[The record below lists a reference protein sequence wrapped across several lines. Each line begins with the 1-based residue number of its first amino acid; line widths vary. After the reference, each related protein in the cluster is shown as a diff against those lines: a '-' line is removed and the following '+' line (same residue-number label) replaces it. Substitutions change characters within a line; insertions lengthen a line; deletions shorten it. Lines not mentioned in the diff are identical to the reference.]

1 VSEDQKNPAGDHI
14 GAPEAKTSGNA
25 VSRSSG
31 NAVSRSTGSRGSRVS
46 GSSVSGSKGS
56 NSSGSGSSPRSSKG
70 RSSKKGV
77 ITGVLS
83 AVVIL
88 AAGGGAVAA
97 TSMVPE
103 PSGGTTMDVRQAD
116 VPAGRALGV
125 CPEPARLVNGT
136 VVGTDADF
144 SPVST
149 TANSALNAVVL
160 SNPAGTVP
168 GSSVESLGGDLVA
181 RIAET
186 PTSTPTPTVG
196 PPVLAAG
203 VASVSPATSP
213 AVVGADALGNEQAS
227 LAANLSYSA
236 TDGDL
241 RGLASTQC
249 QAPGND
255 AWLLGA
261 NTAVGRTAVL
271 NLSNASE
278 TPATVNLE
286 LFGYSGQIQAPGARG
301 LLVAPGTTRSVN
313 LAGLAPGESQL
324 AVHVRSTGGPVA
336 PTIQQS
342 VLRGIAPGGV
352 EYLSPGAGPSNL
364 QVMSGVDIQDP
375 AGVKALSAKSGFADA
390 VPALQIAVPG
400 STDAVVQISLYGAN
414 GERKLPNGGVLTV
427 KGGTVATLNLDGV
440 PAGTYTVKATSDVS
454 FLASARV
461 TRGSKAEAATDFAWS
476 PSSARLGSQHLV
488 ALPRDGQRFLSLG
501 VPEGRGTVTY
511 APVTADGKVGKAVDV
526 DMSGGTTSLI
536 ELPEKSGGS
545 VVAGYVV
552 SASGDPM
559 YGAVVLG
566 KQDRPDVSVVAIQ
579 DAAAGLQK
587 VPVSVGY

>member
-1 VSEDQKNPAGDHI
+1 VSDDRKKVPDEATEVPVPRKSRATKGGDAGSSRGEKGGDA
-14 GAPEAKTSGNA
+14 GSSRSAGKG
-25 VSRSSG
+25 SRSS
-31 NAVSRSTGSRGSRVS
+31 R
-46 GSSVSGSKGS
+46 
-56 NSSGSGSSPRSSKG
+56 
-70 RSSKKGV
+70 KGV
-77 ITGVLS
+77 VTGALS

-97 TSMVPE
+97 ASMVPE
-103 PSGGTTMDVRQAD
+103 PSGGTTMGIRQAD

-149 TANSALNAVVL
+149 TATSALNAVVL

-168 GSSVESLGGDLVA
+168 GSTVTSLGGGTVA
-181 RIAET
+181 EIAKA
-186 PTSTPTPTVG
+186 PTSTPTPTSG
-196 PPVLAAG
+196 PPVLSAG
-203 VASVSPATSP
+203 VASISPVTGPS
-213 AVVGADALGNEQAS
+213 VVAADALGNEQAS

-241 RGLASTQC
+241 RGLASAQC
-249 QAPGND
+249 QPPGND

-286 LFGYSGQIQAPGARG
+286 LFGYKGQIQAPGARG

-336 PTIQQS
+336 GTIQQS
-342 VLRGIAPGGV
+342 VLRGLAPGGV
-352 EYLSPGAGPSNL
+352 EYLSPGTGPSNL

-375 AGVKALSAKSGFADA
+375 AATKALAGKSGFADA

-400 STDAVVQISLYGAN
+400 STDAVVQVSLYGAN
-414 GERKLPNGGVLTV
+414 GERKVPNGGVVTV
-427 KGGTVATLNLDGV
+427 KGGSVATLNLDGV
-440 PAGTYTVKATSDVS
+440 PAGSYTVKASSDVS
-454 FLASARV
+454 FVASTRI
-461 TRGSKAEAATDFAWS
+461 TRGAKPEDATDFAWS
-476 PSSARLGSQHLV
+476 PASARLGSQHLV
-488 ALPRDGQRFLSLG
+488 AIPRDGQRLLSFG
-501 VPEGRGTVTY
+501 VPVGRATVSY
-511 APVTADGKVGKAVDV
+511 APVTADGKIGKAVDV
-526 DMSGGTTSLI
+526 DMSGGTTSVI
-536 ELPEKSGGS
+536 ELPAKSGDA

-552 SASGDPM
+552 SASGDPV
-559 YGAVVLG
+559 YGALVLG
-566 KQDRPDVSVVAIQ
+566 KQGRPDVSVVAIQ
-579 DAAAGLQK
+579 DAAAGLEK

>member
-1 VSEDQKNPAGDHI
+1 MSEDKKEPVEQ
-14 GAPEAKTSGNA
+14 KTSRSAGKG
-25 VSRSSG
+25 SRSSNRG
-31 NAVSRSTGSRGSRVS
+31 VVTGA
-46 GSSVSGSKGS
+46 
-56 NSSGSGSSPRSSKG
+56 
-70 RSSKKGV
+70 
-77 ITGVLS
+77 LS

-97 TSMVPE
+97 AAMLPQ
-103 PSGGTTMDVRQAD
+103 PSGGTTMDIRQAD

-149 TANSALNAVVL
+149 TAVSALNAVVL

-168 GSSVESLGGDLVA
+168 GSKVTTLEGEAVA
-181 RIAET
+181 EIAKA
-186 PTSTPTPTVG
+186 PASTPSPTAG
-196 PPVLAAG
+196 PPVLSAG
-203 VASVSPATSP
+203 IASISPVTAP
-213 AVVGADALGNEQAS
+213 AVVGADPLGNEQAS
-227 LAANLSYSA
+227 LTANLSYAA

-241 RGLASTQC
+241 RGLASAQC

-278 TPATVNLE
+278 TPATVNLD
-286 LFGYSGQIQAPGARG
+286 LFGEQGQIQAPGARG

-313 LAGLAPGESQL
+313 LAGLAPSESQL

-336 PTIQQS
+336 ATIQQS
-342 VLRGIAPGGV
+342 VLRGLAPGGV
-352 EYLSPGAGPSNL
+352 EYLSPGSGASSL

-375 AGVKALSAKSGFADA
+375 AATKALAAKSGFADA
-390 VPALQIAVPG
+390 APALQIAVPG
-400 STDAVVQISLYGAN
+400 STDAVVQVSLYGAN
-414 GERKLPNGGVLTV
+414 GERKIPSGGVVTV
-427 KGGTVATLNLDGV
+427 KGGSVATVNLEGI
-440 PAGTYTVKATSDVS
+440 PAGTYTVRASSDVA
-454 FLASARV
+454 FVASARV
-461 TRGSKAEAATDFAWS
+461 TRGAKAEEATDFAWS

-488 ALPRDGQRFLSLG
+488 AVPRSGQRYLSFG
-501 VPEGRGTVTY
+501 VPEGRGTVSY
-511 APVTADGKVGKAVDV
+511 ASVTADGAVGKSVDV

-536 ELPEKSGGS
+536 ELPAKSGDS

-552 SASGDPM
+552 SASGDPI
-559 YGAVVLG
+559 YGALVLG
-566 KQDRPDVSVVAIQ
+566 TQGRPDISVVAIQ
-579 DAAAGLQK
+579 DAAAGLEK

>member
-1 VSEDQKNPAGDHI
+1 MSEDQKIESGEST
-14 GAPEAKTSGNA
+14 GAPEPKKPRSSG
-25 VSRSSG
+25 SRSSG
-31 NAVSRSTGSRGSRVS
+31 SRS
-46 GSSVSGSKGS
+46 SSS
-56 NSSGSGSSPRSSKG
+56 RSSN
-70 RSSKKGV
+70 KGV

-103 PSGGTTMDVRQAD
+103 PSGGTTMDIRQAD

-149 TANSALNAVVL
+149 TASSALNAVVL

-168 GSSVESLGGDLVA
+168 GSNVASLGGNTVA
-181 RIAET
+181 RIADS

-203 VASVSPATSP
+203 VASISPVTSP
-213 AVVGADALGNEQAS
+213 TVVGAEAVGNEQAS
-227 LAANLSYSA
+227 LAGNLSYSA

-249 QAPGND
+249 QPPGND

-271 NLSNASE
+271 NVSNASE

-286 LFGYSGQIQAPGARG
+286 LYGYAGQIQAPGARG

-336 PTIQQS
+336 ATIQQS

-375 AGVKALSAKSGFADA
+375 AGVKALAAKSGFADA

-400 STDAVVQISLYGAN
+400 STDAVVQVSLYGAN
-414 GERKLPNGGVLTV
+414 GERKIPNGGVLTV

-440 PAGTYTVKATSDVS
+440 PAGSYTVRASSDVS
-454 FLASARV
+454 FLASSRV
-461 TRGSKAEAATDFAWS
+461 TRGAKAEDATDFAWS

-488 ALPRDGQRFLSLG
+488 AIPREGQRSLSFG
-501 VPEGRGTVTY
+501 VPEGRGTVSY

-526 DMSGGTTSLI
+526 DLSGGTTSMI

-552 SASGDPM
+552 SASGDPV
-559 YGAVVLG
+559 YGALVLG
-566 KQDRPDVSVVAIQ
+566 KQGRTDVSVVAIQ

>member
-1 VSEDQKNPAGDHI
+1 MSEDQKSVSGESTGGLEKPKSRAGNTG
-14 GAPEAKTSGNA
+14 GASGSGKRSGSSKVRTSDSGSSSSRSTK
-25 VSRSSG
+25 SRSS
-31 NAVSRSTGSRGSRVS
+31 N
-46 GSSVSGSKGS
+46 KGM
-56 NSSGSGSSPRSSKG
+56 
-70 RSSKKGV
+70 

-83 AVVIL
+83 AVAIL

-103 PSGGTTMDVRQAD
+103 PSGGTTMDIRQAD
-116 VPAGRALGV
+116 VPAGRSMGV
-125 CPEPARLVNGT
+125 CPEPARLVSGT

-149 TANSALNAVVL
+149 TATSALNAVVL

-168 GSSVESLGGDLVA
+168 ESNVTSLGGETVDE
-181 RIAET
+181 IAKA

-203 VASVSPATSP
+203 VANISPVASP
-213 AVVGADALGNEQAS
+213 SVVGAEALGNEQAS

-249 QAPGND
+249 QPPGND

-261 NTAVGRTAVL
+261 NTSVGRTAVL
-271 NLSNASE
+271 NVSNASE
-278 TPATVNLE
+278 TPATVNLD
-286 LFGYSGQIQAPGARG
+286 LFGSEGQIQAPGARG

-336 PTIQQS
+336 STIQQS

-352 EYLSPGAGPSNL
+352 EYLSPGSAPSNL

-375 AGVKALSAKSGFADA
+375 AAVKALAGKSGFADA

-400 STDAVVQISLYGAN
+400 STDAVVQVSLYGAN
-414 GERKLPNGGVLTV
+414 GERKIPNGGVFTV
-427 KGGTVATLNLDGV
+427 KGGTVSTLNLDGV
-440 PAGTYTVKATSDVS
+440 PAGSYTVRASSDVS

-461 TRGSKAEAATDFAWS
+461 TRGSKAEEPTDFAWS

-488 ALPRDGQRFLSLG
+488 AVPREGQRSLSFG
-501 VPEGRGTVTY
+501 VPEGRGTVSY
-511 APVTADGKVGKAVDV
+511 APVTADGKVGKTVDV

-536 ELPEKSGGS
+536 GLPDKSGGS
-545 VVAGYVV
+545 AVVGYVV
-552 SASGDPM
+552 SASGDPV
-559 YGAVVLG
+559 YGALVLG
-566 KQDRPDVSVVAIQ
+566 KQGRADVSVVAIQ
-579 DAAAGLQK
+579 DAAAGLEK

>member
-1 VSEDQKNPAGDHI
+1 MSDDRKKVPDEATEVPVPRKSRATKGGD
-14 GAPEAKTSGNA
+14 SGRPRA
-25 VSRSSG
+25 TKGGDASSSRSAG
-31 NAVSRSTGSRGSRVS
+31 
-46 GSSVSGSKGS
+46 KGT
-56 NSSGSGSSPRSSKG
+56 RSS
-70 RSSKKGV
+70 RKGV
-77 ITGVLS
+77 VTGALS

-97 TSMVPE
+97 ASMVPE
-103 PSGGTTMDVRQAD
+103 PSGGTTMGIRQAD

-149 TANSALNAVVL
+149 TATSALNAVVL

-168 GSSVESLGGDLVA
+168 GSTVTSLGGGTVA
-181 RIAET
+181 EIAKA
-186 PTSTPTPTVG
+186 PTSTPTPTSG
-196 PPVLAAG
+196 PPVLSAG
-203 VASVSPATSP
+203 VASISPVTGPS
-213 AVVGADALGNEQAS
+213 VVAADALGNEQAS

-241 RGLASTQC
+241 RGLASAQC
-249 QAPGND
+249 QPPGND

-286 LFGYSGQIQAPGARG
+286 LFGYKGQIQAPGARG

-336 PTIQQS
+336 GTIQQS
-342 VLRGIAPGGV
+342 VLRGLAPGGV
-352 EYLSPGAGPSNL
+352 EYLSPGTGPSNL

-375 AGVKALSAKSGFADA
+375 AATKALAGKSGFADA

-400 STDAVVQISLYGAN
+400 STDAVVQVSLYGAN
-414 GERKLPNGGVLTV
+414 GERKVPNGGVVTV
-427 KGGTVATLNLDGV
+427 KGGSVATLNLDGV
-440 PAGTYTVKATSDVS
+440 PAGSYTVKASSDVS
-454 FLASARV
+454 FVASTRI
-461 TRGSKAEAATDFAWS
+461 TRGAKPEDATDFAWS
-476 PSSARLGSQHLV
+476 PASARLGSQHLV
-488 ALPRDGQRFLSLG
+488 AIPRDGQRLLSFG
-501 VPEGRGTVTY
+501 VPVGRATVSY
-511 APVTADGKVGKAVDV
+511 APVTADGKIGKAVDV
-526 DMSGGTTSLI
+526 DMSGGTTSVI
-536 ELPEKSGGS
+536 ELPAKSGDAI
-545 VVAGYVV
+545 VAGYVV
-552 SASGDPM
+552 SASGDPV
-559 YGAVVLG
+559 YGALVLG
-566 KQDRPDVSVVAIQ
+566 KQGRPDVSVVAIQ
-579 DAAAGLQK
+579 DAAAGLEK

>member
-1 VSEDQKNPAGDHI
+1 MSEDQKQ
-14 GAPEAKTSGNA
+14 A
-25 VSRSSG
+25 VDGKPSRSSG
-31 NAVSRSTGSRGSRVS
+31 KGSSGKGSRSSNRGV
-46 GSSVSGSKGS
+46 V
-56 NSSGSGSSPRSSKG
+56 
-70 RSSKKGV
+70 
-77 ITGVLS
+77 TGVLS

-97 TSMVPE
+97 TSMMPE
-103 PSGGTTMDVRQAD
+103 PSGGTTMDIQQAD

-136 VVGTDADF
+136 VVGTDAGF

-149 TANSALNAVVL
+149 TAVSALNAVVL

-168 GSSVESLGGDLVA
+168 GSKVTSLEGDAVA
-181 RIAET
+181 EIAKT
-186 PTSTPTPTVG
+186 PSSTPTPTAG
-196 PPVLAAG
+196 PPVLSAG
-203 VASVSPATSP
+203 VASISPVTAP
-213 AVVGADALGNEQAS
+213 AVVGAEPLGNEQAS
-227 LAANLSYSA
+227 LAANLSYAA

-241 RGLASTQC
+241 RGLASAQC
-249 QAPGND
+249 QSPGND

-278 TPATVNLE
+278 TPATVNLD
-286 LFGYSGQIQAPGARG
+286 LFGEKGQIQAPGARG

-313 LAGLAPGESQL
+313 LAGLAPSESEL

-336 PTIQQS
+336 ATIQQS
-342 VLRGIAPGGV
+342 VLRGLAPGGV
-352 EYLSPGAGPSNL
+352 EYLSPGSGASNL

-375 AGVKALSAKSGFADA
+375 AATKALATKSGFADA
-390 VPALQIAVPG
+390 APALQIAVPG
-400 STDAVVQISLYGAN
+400 STDAVVQVSLYGAN
-414 GERKLPNGGVLTV
+414 GERKIPSGGVVTV
-427 KGGTVATLNLDGV
+427 KGGSVATVNLEGV
-440 PAGTYTVKATSDVS
+440 PAGTYTVRASSDVA
-454 FLASARV
+454 FVASARV
-461 TRGSKAEAATDFAWS
+461 TRGAKAEEATDFAWS

-488 ALPRDGQRFLSLG
+488 AVPRNGQRYLSFG

-511 APVTADGKVGKAVDV
+511 APVTADGSVGKSVDV

-536 ELPEKSGGS
+536 ELPSKSGDS

-552 SASGDPM
+552 SASGDPI
-559 YGAVVLG
+559 YGALVLG
-566 KQDRPDVSVVAIQ
+566 TQGRPDISVVAIQ
-579 DAAAGLQK
+579 DAAAGLEK

>member
-1 VSEDQKNPAGDHI
+1 MSKDQKNVSGESTEDQEPKKSRSASSSRSAG
-14 GAPEAKTSGNA
+14 S
-25 VSRSSG
+25 SRSS
-31 NAVSRSTGSRGSRVS
+31 NSRSSNRGA
-46 GSSVSGSKGS
+46 
-56 NSSGSGSSPRSSKG
+56 
-70 RSSKKGV
+70 

-103 PSGGTTMDVRQAD
+103 PSGGTSVDIRQAD
-116 VPAGRALGV
+116 VPAGRALAV

-149 TANSALNAVVL
+149 TATSALNAVVL

-168 GSSVESLGGDLVA
+168 GSSVAALGGDLVA
-181 RIAET
+181 RIAEA
-186 PTSTPTPTVG
+186 PSSTPPPTAG

-203 VASVSPATSP
+203 VASITPVTSP
-213 AVVGADALGNEQAS
+213 AVVRADALGNEQAS

-241 RGLASTQC
+241 RGLAATQC
-249 QAPGND
+249 QPPGND

-271 NLSNASE
+271 NVSNASE

-286 LFGYSGQIQAPGARG
+286 LYGYEGQIQAPGARG

-336 PTIQQS
+336 ATIQQS

-375 AGVKALSAKSGFADA
+375 SGVKTLAAKPGFADA

-400 STDAVVQISLYGAN
+400 STDAVVQVSLYGAN
-414 GERKLPNGGVLTV
+414 GERKIPNGGVVTV

-440 PAGTYTVKATSDVS
+440 PAGSYTVRASSDVS

-461 TRGSKAEAATDFAWS
+461 TRGTKAEDATDLAWS

-488 ALPRDGQRFLSLG
+488 AVPRDGQKFLSFG
-501 VPEGRGTVTY
+501 VPEGRGTVSY
-511 APVTADGKVGKAVDV
+511 APVTADGKVGKSVDV
-526 DMSGGTTSLI
+526 DMSGGTTSMI
-536 ELPEKSGGS
+536 ELPEKSGNS

-552 SASGDPM
+552 SASGDPV
-559 YGAVVLG
+559 YGALVLG
-566 KQDRPDVSVVAIQ
+566 KQGRTDVSVVAIQ
-579 DAAAGLQK
+579 DAASGLQK

>member
-1 VSEDQKNPAGDHI
+1 MSEDQKQPLD
-14 GAPEAKTSGNA
+14 AKTSRSASKG
-25 VSRSSG
+25 SRSS
-31 NAVSRSTGSRGSRVS
+31 NR
-46 GSSVSGSKGS
+46 
-56 NSSGSGSSPRSSKG
+56 
-70 RSSKKGV
+70 GV

-83 AVVIL
+83 AVAIL

-97 TSMVPE
+97 ASMVPE
-103 PSGGTTMDVRQAD
+103 PSGGITMDLRQAD

-149 TANSALNAVVL
+149 TAASALNAVVL

-168 GSSVESLGGDLVA
+168 GSKVTSLGGDAVEE
-181 RIAET
+181 IAKA
-186 PTSTPTPTVG
+186 PTSTPTPTAG

-203 VASVSPATSP
+203 VASVSPVTSP
-213 AVVGADALGNEQAS
+213 TVVTADPVGNEQAS

-241 RGLASTQC
+241 RGLASAQC
-249 QAPGND
+249 QPSGND
-255 AWLLGA
+255 AWLVGA
-261 NTAVGRTAVL
+261 NTSVGRTAVL

-286 LFGYSGQIQAPGARG
+286 LFGSQGQIQAPGARG

-313 LAGLAPGESQL
+313 LAGLAPGETQL

-336 PTIQQS
+336 GTIQQS
-342 VLRGIAPGGV
+342 VLRGLAPGGV
-352 EYLSPGAGPSNL
+352 EYLSPGAGPSNQ

-375 AGVKALSAKSGFADA
+375 AATKALAGKSGFSDA

-400 STDAVVQISLYGAN
+400 STDAVVQVSLYGSN
-414 GERKLPNGGVLTV
+414 GERKIPNGGVVTV
-427 KGGTVATLNLDGV
+427 KGGTVATMNLDGI
-440 PAGTYTVKATSDVS
+440 PAGSYTVKATSDVS
-454 FLASARV
+454 FVASTRV
-461 TRGSKAEAATDFAWS
+461 TRGAKAEEATDFAWS
-476 PSSARLGSQHLV
+476 PASARLGSQHLV
-488 ALPRDGQRFLSLG
+488 AVPRDGLRFLSFG

-526 DMSGGTTSLI
+526 DMSGGTTSMI
-536 ELPEKSGGS
+536 ELPAKSGDALI
-545 VVAGYVV
+545 AGYVV
-552 SASGDPM
+552 SASGDPV
-559 YGAVVLG
+559 YGALVLG
-566 KQDRPDVSVVAIQ
+566 KEGRADVSVVAIQ
-579 DAAAGLQK
+579 DAAAGLEK

>member
-1 VSEDQKNPAGDHI
+1 MSEDQKNLSGERPGTSEAPKSRAGNN
-14 GAPEAKTSGNA
+14 GETSRSGKD
-25 VSRSSG
+25 SRSSSSS
-31 NAVSRSTGSRGSRVS
+31 SRSTKS
-46 GSSVSGSKGS
+46 
-56 NSSGSGSSPRSSKG
+56 RSSN
-70 RSSKKGV
+70 KGV
-77 ITGVLS
+77 ITGALS

-103 PSGGTTMDVRQAD
+103 PSGGTTMDIRQAD
-116 VPAGRALGV
+116 VPAGRSMGV
-125 CPEPARLVNGT
+125 CPEPARLVSGT

-149 TANSALNAVVL
+149 TATSALNAVVL

-168 GSSVESLGGDLVA
+168 ESNVTSLGGEMVDE
-181 RIAET
+181 IAKA

-203 VASVSPATSP
+203 VANISPVASP
-213 AVVGADALGNEQAS
+213 TVVGAEALGNEQAS

-249 QAPGND
+249 QPPGND

-261 NTAVGRTAVL
+261 NTSVGRTAVL
-271 NLSNASE
+271 NVSNASE
-278 TPATVNLE
+278 TPATVSLDLYGSE
-286 LFGYSGQIQAPGARG
+286 GQIQAPGARG

-336 PTIQQS
+336 STIQQS

-352 EYLSPGAGPSNL
+352 EYLSPGAAPSNL

-375 AGVKALSAKSGFADA
+375 AAVKALAGKSGFADA
-390 VPALQIAVPG
+390 IPALQIAVPG
-400 STDAVVQISLYGAN
+400 STDAVVQVSLYGAN
-414 GERKLPNGGVLTV
+414 GERKIPNGGVVTV
-427 KGGTVATLNLDGV
+427 KGGTVSTVNLEGV
-440 PAGTYTVKATSDVS
+440 PAGSYTVRASSDVS

-461 TRGSKAEAATDFAWS
+461 TRGSKAEEATDFGWS

-488 ALPRDGQRFLSLG
+488 AVPREGQRSLSFG
-501 VPEGRGTVTY
+501 VPEGRGTVSY

-526 DMSGGTTSLI
+526 DLSGGTTSVI
-536 ELPEKSGGS
+536 GLPDKSGS
-545 VVAGYVV
+545 SAVVGYVV
-552 SASGDPM
+552 SASGDPV
-559 YGAVVLG
+559 YGALVLG
-566 KQDRPDVSVVAIQ
+566 KQGRTDVSVVAIQ
-579 DAAAGLQK
+579 DAAAGLEK

>member
-1 VSEDQKNPAGDHI
+1 MSEDQKQPLD
-14 GAPEAKTSGNA
+14 AKTSRSASKG
-25 VSRSSG
+25 SRSS
-31 NAVSRSTGSRGSRVS
+31 NR
-46 GSSVSGSKGS
+46 
-56 NSSGSGSSPRSSKG
+56 
-70 RSSKKGV
+70 GV

-83 AVVIL
+83 AVAIL

-97 TSMVPE
+97 ASMVPE
-103 PSGGTTMDVRQAD
+103 PSGGITMDLRQAD

-149 TANSALNAVVL
+149 TAASALNAVVL

-168 GSSVESLGGDLVA
+168 GSKVTSLGGDAVEE
-181 RIAET
+181 IAKA
-186 PTSTPTPTVG
+186 PTGTPTPTAG

-203 VASVSPATSP
+203 VASVSPVTSP
-213 AVVGADALGNEQAS
+213 TVVTSDPVGNEQAS

-241 RGLASTQC
+241 RGLASAQC
-249 QAPGND
+249 QPSGND
-255 AWLLGA
+255 AWLVGA
-261 NTAVGRTAVL
+261 NTSVGRTAVL

-286 LFGYSGQIQAPGARG
+286 LFGSQGQIQAPGARG

-313 LAGLAPGESQL
+313 LAGLAPGETQL

-336 PTIQQS
+336 GTIQQS
-342 VLRGIAPGGV
+342 VLRGLAPGGV
-352 EYLSPGAGPSNL
+352 EYLSPGAGPSNQ

-375 AGVKALSAKSGFADA
+375 AATKALAGKSGFSDA

-400 STDAVVQISLYGAN
+400 STDAVVQVSLYGSN
-414 GERKLPNGGVLTV
+414 GERKIPNGGVVTV
-427 KGGTVATLNLDGV
+427 KGGTVATMNLDGI
-440 PAGTYTVKATSDVS
+440 PAGSYTVKATSDVS
-454 FLASARV
+454 FVASTRV
-461 TRGSKAEAATDFAWS
+461 TRGAKAEEATDFAWS
-476 PSSARLGSQHLV
+476 PASARLGSQHLV
-488 ALPRDGQRFLSLG
+488 AVPRDGLRFLSFG

-526 DMSGGTTSLI
+526 DMSGGTTSMI
-536 ELPEKSGGS
+536 ELPAKSGDALI
-545 VVAGYVV
+545 AGYVV
-552 SASGDPM
+552 SASGDPV
-559 YGAVVLG
+559 YGALVLG
-566 KQDRPDVSVVAIQ
+566 KEGRADVSVVAIQ
-579 DAAAGLQK
+579 DAAAGLEK

>member
-1 VSEDQKNPAGDHI
+1 MSEDQKNVSGESTEAQEPKKSRSASSSRSAG
-14 GAPEAKTSGNA
+14 S
-25 VSRSSG
+25 SRSS
-31 NAVSRSTGSRGSRVS
+31 NSRSSNRGA
-46 GSSVSGSKGS
+46 
-56 NSSGSGSSPRSSKG
+56 
-70 RSSKKGV
+70 

-103 PSGGTTMDVRQAD
+103 PSGGTSVDIRQAD
-116 VPAGRALGV
+116 VPAGRALAV

-149 TANSALNAVVL
+149 TATSALNAVVL

-168 GSSVESLGGDLVA
+168 GSSVAALGGDLVA
-181 RIAET
+181 RIAEA
-186 PTSTPTPTVG
+186 PSSTPPPTAG

-203 VASVSPATSP
+203 VASITPVTSP
-213 AVVGADALGNEQAS
+213 AVVGADAMGNEQAS

-241 RGLASTQC
+241 RGLAATQC
-249 QAPGND
+249 QPPGND

-271 NLSNASE
+271 NVSNASE

-286 LFGYSGQIQAPGARG
+286 LYGYEGQIQAPGARG

-336 PTIQQS
+336 ATIQQS

-375 AGVKALSAKSGFADA
+375 SGVKTLAAKPGFADA

-400 STDAVVQISLYGAN
+400 STDAVVQVSLYGAN
-414 GERKLPNGGVLTV
+414 GERKIPNGGVVTV

-440 PAGTYTVKATSDVS
+440 PAGSYTVRASSDVS

-461 TRGSKAEAATDFAWS
+461 TRGTKAEDATDLAWS

-488 ALPRDGQRFLSLG
+488 AVPRGGQKFLSFG
-501 VPEGRGTVTY
+501 VPEGRGTVSY
-511 APVTADGKVGKAVDV
+511 APVTADGKVGKSIDV
-526 DMSGGTTSLI
+526 DMSGGTTSMI
-536 ELPEKSGGS
+536 ELPEKSGNS

-552 SASGDPM
+552 SASGDPV
-559 YGAVVLG
+559 YGALVLG
-566 KQDRPDVSVVAIQ
+566 KQGRTDVSVVAIQ
-579 DAAAGLQK
+579 DAASGLQK

>member
-1 VSEDQKNPAGDHI
+1 MSEDQKNVSGESAGI
-14 GAPEAKTSGNA
+14 PEIPTSRAGNKGEA
-25 VSRSSG
+25 NGSGRRSGSSKIPG
-31 NAVSRSTGSRGSRVS
+31 STSRGS
-46 GSSVSGSKGS
+46 SSRGS
-56 NSSGSGSSPRSSKG
+56 N
-70 RSSKKGV
+70 KGV

-103 PSGGTTMDVRQAD
+103 PSGGTTMDIRQAD
-116 VPAGRALGV
+116 VPAGRSLGV
-125 CPEPARLVNGT
+125 CPEPARLVSGT

-149 TANSALNAVVL
+149 TAASALNAVVL

-168 GSSVESLGGDLVA
+168 GSNVTSLAGETVA
-181 RIAET
+181 EIAKA
-186 PTSTPTPTVG
+186 PASTPAATVG
-196 PPVLAAG
+196 PPILAAG
-203 VASVSPATSP
+203 AATISPVTSP
-213 AVVGADALGNEQAS
+213 TVVGAEALGNEQAS

-249 QAPGND
+249 QSPGND

-261 NTAVGRTAVL
+261 NTALGRTAVL
-271 NLSNASE
+271 NVSNASE

-286 LFGYSGQIQAPGARG
+286 LYGNEGQIQAPGARG

-336 PTIQQS
+336 STIQQS

-375 AGVKALSAKSGFADA
+375 AAIKALAGKSGFADA

-400 STDAVVQISLYGAN
+400 STDAVVKVSLYGAN
-414 GERKLPNGGVLTV
+414 GERKIPNGGVVTV
-427 KGGTVATLNLDGV
+427 KGGTVASLNLEGV
-440 PAGTYTVKATSDVS
+440 PAGSYTVSASSDVS
-454 FLASARV
+454 FLASARI
-461 TRGSKAEAATDFAWS
+461 TRGAKAEEATDFAWS

-488 ALPRDGQRFLSLG
+488 AVPREGRRSLSFG

-526 DMSGGTTSLI
+526 DMSGGTTSVL
-536 ELPEKSGGS
+536 ELSDKSGGS
-545 VVAGYVV
+545 GIVGYVV
-552 SASGDPM
+552 SASGDPV
-559 YGAVVLG
+559 YGALVLG
-566 KQDRPDVSVVAIQ
+566 RQGRTDVSVVAIQ
-579 DAAAGLQK
+579 DAAAGLEK

>member
-1 VSEDQKNPAGDHI
+1 MSDDQKKAADPSG
-14 GAPEAKTSGNA
+14 GAPRTRKSRSGAEGEASPRVTAKG
-25 VSRSSG
+25 SRSS
-31 NAVSRSTGSRGSRVS
+31 N
-46 GSSVSGSKGS
+46 
-56 NSSGSGSSPRSSKG
+56 
-70 RSSKKGV
+70 KGV

-103 PSGGTTMDVRQAD
+103 PSGGTALDVRQAD

-149 TANSALNAVVL
+149 TATSALNAVVL

-168 GSSVESLGGDLVA
+168 GSTVNALGGDL
-181 RIAET
+181 IAEIAKA
-186 PTSTPTPTVG
+186 PTSTPTPTTG

-203 VASVSPATSP
+203 VESISPVTSP
-213 AVVGADALGNEQAS
+213 TIVGADPIGNEQAS

-241 RGLASTQC
+241 RGLASAQC
-249 QAPGND
+249 QQPGND
-255 AWLLGA
+255 SWLLGA
-261 NTAVGRTAVL
+261 NTALGRTAVL

-278 TPATVNLE
+278 TPATVNLD
-286 LFGYSGQIQAPGARG
+286 LYGAQGQIQAPGARG

-313 LAGLAPGESQL
+313 LAGLVPGESQV

-336 PTIQQS
+336 GTIQQS
-342 VLRGIAPGGV
+342 VLRGLAPGGV
-352 EYLSPGAGPSNL
+352 EFLSPGAGPSNL
-364 QVMSGVDIQDP
+364 QVMSGVDIQDS
-375 AGVKALSAKSGFADA
+375 AAIKALGDKSGFADA

-400 STDAVVQISLYGAN
+400 STDAVVQVRLFGAN
-414 GERKLPNGGVLTV
+414 GERQIPNGGVVTV
-427 KGGTVATLNLDGV
+427 KGGTVATLDLDNV
-440 PAGTYTVKATSDVS
+440 PAGNYTISASSDVS
-454 FLASARV
+454 FVASARV
-461 TRGSKAEAATDFAWS
+461 TRGAKAEEATDFAWS

-488 ALPRDGQRFLSLG
+488 AVPRDGRRFLSFG
-501 VPEGRGTVTY
+501 VPEGRGTVSY

-536 ELPEKSGGS
+536 ELPAKSGDA

-552 SASGDPM
+552 SASGDPV
-559 YGAVVLG
+559 YGALLLG
-566 KQDRPDVSVVAIQ
+566 KQGRNDVSVVAIK
-579 DAAAGLQK
+579 DAAAGLEK

>member
-1 VSEDQKNPAGDHI
+1 MSEDQKNESGESS
-14 GAPEAKTSGNA
+14 GTSEAPK
-25 VSRSSG
+25 SRSS
-31 NAVSRSTGSRGSRVS
+31 NRGV
-46 GSSVSGSKGS
+46 V
-56 NSSGSGSSPRSSKG
+56 
-70 RSSKKGV
+70 
-77 ITGVLS
+77 TGVLS

-103 PSGGTTMDVRQAD
+103 PSGGTTMDIRQAD
-116 VPAGRALGV
+116 VPAGRSMGV
-125 CPEPARLVNGT
+125 CPEPARLVSGT

-149 TANSALNAVVL
+149 TATSALNAVVL

-168 GSSVESLGGDLVA
+168 ESDVTSLGGEMVEL
-181 RIAET
+181 IAKA

-203 VASVSPATSP
+203 VANISPVASP
-213 AVVGADALGNEQAS
+213 TVVGAEALGNEQAS

-249 QAPGND
+249 QPPGND

-271 NLSNASE
+271 NVSNASE
-278 TPATVNLE
+278 TPATVSLDLYGSE
-286 LFGYSGQIQAPGARG
+286 GQIQAPGARG

-336 PTIQQS
+336 STIQQS

-352 EYLSPGAGPSNL
+352 EYLSPGAAPSNL

-375 AGVKALSAKSGFADA
+375 AAIKALAGKSGFADA
-390 VPALQIAVPG
+390 APALQIAVPG
-400 STDAVVQISLYGAN
+400 STDAVVQVSLYGAN
-414 GERKLPNGGVLTV
+414 GERKIPNGGVVTV
-427 KGGTVATLNLDGV
+427 KGGTVSTLNLEGV
-440 PAGTYTVKATSDVS
+440 PAGSYTVRASSDVS

-461 TRGSKAEAATDFAWS
+461 TRGSKAEEATDFAWS

-488 ALPRDGQRFLSLG
+488 AVPREGQRSLSFG
-501 VPEGRGTVTY
+501 VPEGRGTVSY
-511 APVTADGKVGKAVDV
+511 APVTADGKVGKAIDV
-526 DMSGGTTSLI
+526 DMSGGTTSVI
-536 ELPEKSGGS
+536 GLPDKSGS
-545 VVAGYVV
+545 SAVVGYVV
-552 SASGDPM
+552 SAAGDPV
-559 YGAVVLG
+559 YGALVLG
-566 KQDRPDVSVVAIQ
+566 KQGRTDVSVVAIQ
-579 DAAAGLQK
+579 DAAAGLEK

>member
-1 VSEDQKNPAGDHI
+1 MSEDQKNVSGESTEDQEPKKSRSASSSRSAG
-14 GAPEAKTSGNA
+14 S
-25 VSRSSG
+25 SRSSS
-31 NAVSRSTGSRGSRVS
+31 SRS
-46 GSSVSGSKGS
+46 SSS
-56 NSSGSGSSPRSSKG
+56 RSSNRG
-70 RSSKKGV
+70 A

-103 PSGGTTMDVRQAD
+103 PSGGTSVDIRQAD
-116 VPAGRALGV
+116 VPAGRALAV

-149 TANSALNAVVL
+149 TATSALNAVVL

-168 GSSVESLGGDLVA
+168 GSSVAALGGDLVA
-181 RIAET
+181 RIAEA
-186 PTSTPTPTVG
+186 PSSTPPPTAG

-203 VASVSPATSP
+203 VASISPVTSP
-213 AVVGADALGNEQAS
+213 AVVGADAMGNEQAS

-241 RGLASTQC
+241 RGLAATQC
-249 QAPGND
+249 QPPGND

-261 NTAVGRTAVL
+261 DTAVGRTAVL
-271 NLSNASE
+271 NVSNASE

-286 LFGYSGQIQAPGARG
+286 LYGYEGQIQAPGARG

-336 PTIQQS
+336 ATIQQS

-375 AGVKALSAKSGFADA
+375 SGVKTLAAKPGFADA

-400 STDAVVQISLYGAN
+400 STDAVVQVSLYGAN
-414 GERKLPNGGVLTV
+414 GERKIPNGGVVTV

-440 PAGTYTVKATSDVS
+440 PAGSYTVRASSDVS

-461 TRGSKAEAATDFAWS
+461 TRGTKAEDATDLAWS

-488 ALPRDGQRFLSLG
+488 AVPRGGQKFLSFG
-501 VPEGRGTVTY
+501 VPEGRGTVSY
-511 APVTADGKVGKAVDV
+511 APVTADGKVGKSVDV
-526 DMSGGTTSLI
+526 DMSGGTTSMI
-536 ELPEKSGGS
+536 ELPEKSGNS

-552 SASGDPM
+552 SASGDPV
-559 YGAVVLG
+559 YGALVLG
-566 KQDRPDVSVVAIQ
+566 KQGRTDVSVVAIQ
-579 DAAAGLQK
+579 DAASGLQK

>member
-1 VSEDQKNPAGDHI
+1 MSEDQKNLSGERPGTSEAPTSRAGNN
-14 GAPEAKTSGNA
+14 GETSRSGKD
-25 VSRSSG
+25 SRSSSSS
-31 NAVSRSTGSRGSRVS
+31 SRSTKS
-46 GSSVSGSKGS
+46 
-56 NSSGSGSSPRSSKG
+56 RSSN
-70 RSSKKGV
+70 KGV
-77 ITGVLS
+77 ITGALS

-103 PSGGTTMDVRQAD
+103 PSGGTTMDIRQAD
-116 VPAGRALGV
+116 VPAGRSMGV
-125 CPEPARLVNGT
+125 CPEPARLVSGT

-149 TANSALNAVVL
+149 TATSALNAVVL

-168 GSSVESLGGDLVA
+168 ESNVTSLVGELVEE
-181 RIAET
+181 IAKA

-203 VASVSPATSP
+203 VANISPVASP
-213 AVVGADALGNEQAS
+213 TVVGAEALGNEQAS

-249 QAPGND
+249 QPPGND

-261 NTAVGRTAVL
+261 NTSVGRTAVL
-271 NLSNASE
+271 NVSNASE
-278 TPATVNLE
+278 TPATVSLDLYGSE
-286 LFGYSGQIQAPGARG
+286 GQIQAPGARG

-336 PTIQQS
+336 STIQQS

-352 EYLSPGAGPSNL
+352 EYLSPGAAPSNL

-375 AGVKALSAKSGFADA
+375 AAVKALAGKSGFADA
-390 VPALQIAVPG
+390 IPALQIAVPG
-400 STDAVVQISLYGAN
+400 STDAVVQVSLYGAN
-414 GERKLPNGGVLTV
+414 GERKIPNGGVVTV
-427 KGGTVATLNLDGV
+427 KGGTVSTVNLEGV
-440 PAGTYTVKATSDVS
+440 PAGSYTVRASSDVS

-461 TRGSKAEAATDFAWS
+461 TRGSKAEEATDFGWS

-488 ALPRDGQRFLSLG
+488 AVPREGQRSLSFG
-501 VPEGRGTVTY
+501 VPEGRGTVSY

-526 DMSGGTTSLI
+526 DLSGGTTSVI
-536 ELPEKSGGS
+536 GLPDKSGS
-545 VVAGYVV
+545 SAVVGYVV
-552 SASGDPM
+552 SASGDPV
-559 YGAVVLG
+559 YGALVLG
-566 KQDRPDVSVVAIQ
+566 KQGRTDVSVVAIQ
-579 DAAAGLQK
+579 DAAAGLEK

>member
-1 VSEDQKNPAGDHI
+1 MSEDQKNESGESSGTSEAPKSRAGNN
-14 GAPEAKTSGNA
+14 GETSRSGKGPRSSSSRDSGSRGTK
-25 VSRSSG
+25 SRSS
-31 NAVSRSTGSRGSRVS
+31 NRGV
-46 GSSVSGSKGS
+46 V
-56 NSSGSGSSPRSSKG
+56 
-70 RSSKKGV
+70 
-77 ITGVLS
+77 TGVLS

-103 PSGGTTMDVRQAD
+103 PSGGTTVDIRQAD
-116 VPAGRALGV
+116 VPAGRSMGV
-125 CPEPARLVNGT
+125 CPEPARLVSGT

-149 TANSALNAVVL
+149 TATSALNAVVL

-168 GSSVESLGGDLVA
+168 ESNVTSLGGEMVEL
-181 RIAET
+181 IAKA
-186 PTSTPTPTVG
+186 PASTPTPTVG

-203 VASVSPATSP
+203 VANISPVASP
-213 AVVGADALGNEQAS
+213 TVVGAEALGNEQAS

-249 QAPGND
+249 QPPGND

-271 NLSNASE
+271 NVSNASE
-278 TPATVNLE
+278 TPATVSLDLYGSE
-286 LFGYSGQIQAPGARG
+286 GQIQAPGARG

-336 PTIQQS
+336 STIQQS

-352 EYLSPGAGPSNL
+352 EYLSPGAAPSNL

-375 AGVKALSAKSGFADA
+375 AAIKALAGKSGFADA
-390 VPALQIAVPG
+390 AAALQIAVPG
-400 STDAVVQISLYGAN
+400 STDAVVQVSLYGAN
-414 GERKLPNGGVLTV
+414 GERKIPNGGVVTV
-427 KGGTVATLNLDGV
+427 KGGTVSTLNLEGV
-440 PAGTYTVKATSDVS
+440 PSGSYTVRASSDVS

-461 TRGSKAEAATDFAWS
+461 TRGSKAEEATDFAWS

-488 ALPRDGQRFLSLG
+488 AVPREGQRSLSFG
-501 VPEGRGTVTY
+501 VPEGRGTVSY
-511 APVTADGKVGKAVDV
+511 APVTADGKVGKAIDV
-526 DMSGGTTSLI
+526 DMSGGTTSVI
-536 ELPEKSGGS
+536 GLPDKSGS
-545 VVAGYVV
+545 SAVVGYVV
-552 SASGDPM
+552 SAAGDPV
-559 YGAVVLG
+559 YGALVLG
-566 KQDRPDVSVVAIQ
+566 KQGRTDVSVVAIQ
-579 DAAAGLQK
+579 DAAAGLEK

>member
-1 VSEDQKNPAGDHI
+1 MSEDQKNVSGESTEDQEPKKSRSASSSRSAG
-14 GAPEAKTSGNA
+14 S
-25 VSRSSG
+25 SRSSS
-31 NAVSRSTGSRGSRVS
+31 SRSSNRGA
-46 GSSVSGSKGS
+46 
-56 NSSGSGSSPRSSKG
+56 
-70 RSSKKGV
+70 

-103 PSGGTTMDVRQAD
+103 PSGGTSVDIRQAD
-116 VPAGRALGV
+116 VPAGRALAV

-149 TANSALNAVVL
+149 TATSALNAVVL

-168 GSSVESLGGDLVA
+168 GSSVAALGGDLVA
-181 RIAET
+181 RIAEA
-186 PTSTPTPTVG
+186 PSSTPPPTAG

-203 VASVSPATSP
+203 VASITPVTSP

-241 RGLASTQC
+241 RGLAATQC
-249 QAPGND
+249 QPPGND

-271 NLSNASE
+271 NVSNASE

-286 LFGYSGQIQAPGARG
+286 LYGYEGQIQAPGARG

-336 PTIQQS
+336 ATIQQS

-375 AGVKALSAKSGFADA
+375 SGVKTLAAKPGFADA

-400 STDAVVQISLYGAN
+400 STDAVVQVSLYGAN
-414 GERKLPNGGVLTV
+414 GERKIPNGGVVTV
-427 KGGTVATLNLDGV
+427 KGGTVATLNLEGV
-440 PAGTYTVKATSDVS
+440 PAGSYTVRASSDVS

-461 TRGSKAEAATDFAWS
+461 TRGTKAEDATDLAWS

-488 ALPRDGQRFLSLG
+488 AVPRDGQKFLSFG
-501 VPEGRGTVTY
+501 VPEGRGTVSY
-511 APVTADGKVGKAVDV
+511 APVTADGKVGKSIDV
-526 DMSGGTTSLI
+526 DMSGGTTSMI
-536 ELPEKSGGS
+536 ELPEKSGNS

-552 SASGDPM
+552 SASGDPV
-559 YGAVVLG
+559 YGALVLG
-566 KQDRPDVSVVAIQ
+566 KQGRTDVSVVAIQ
-579 DAAAGLQK
+579 DAASGLQK

>member
-1 VSEDQKNPAGDHI
+1 MSEDQKNVSGESTEDQEPKKSRSASSSRSAG
-14 GAPEAKTSGNA
+14 S
-25 VSRSSG
+25 SRSSS
-31 NAVSRSTGSRGSRVS
+31 SRSSNRGA
-46 GSSVSGSKGS
+46 
-56 NSSGSGSSPRSSKG
+56 
-70 RSSKKGV
+70 

-103 PSGGTTMDVRQAD
+103 PSGGTSVDIRQAD
-116 VPAGRALGV
+116 VPAGRALAV

-149 TANSALNAVVL
+149 TATSALNAVVL

-168 GSSVESLGGDLVA
+168 GSSVAALGGDLVA
-181 RIAET
+181 RIAEA
-186 PTSTPTPTVG
+186 PSSTPPPTAG

-203 VASVSPATSP
+203 VASISPVTSP
-213 AVVGADALGNEQAS
+213 AVVGADAMGNEQAS

-241 RGLASTQC
+241 RGLAATQC
-249 QAPGND
+249 QPPGND

-271 NLSNASE
+271 NVSNASE

-286 LFGYSGQIQAPGARG
+286 LYGYEGQIQAPGARG

-336 PTIQQS
+336 ATIQQS

-375 AGVKALSAKSGFADA
+375 SGVKTLAAKPGFADA

-400 STDAVVQISLYGAN
+400 STDAVVQVSLYGAN
-414 GERKLPNGGVLTV
+414 GERKIPNGGVVTV

-440 PAGTYTVKATSDVS
+440 PAGSYTVRASSDVS

-461 TRGSKAEAATDFAWS
+461 TRGTKAEDATDLAWS

-488 ALPRDGQRFLSLG
+488 AVPRDGQKFLSFG
-501 VPEGRGTVTY
+501 VPEGRGTVSY
-511 APVTADGKVGKAVDV
+511 APVTADGKVGKSVDV
-526 DMSGGTTSLI
+526 DMSGGTTSMI
-536 ELPEKSGGS
+536 ELPEKSGNS

-552 SASGDPM
+552 SASGDPV
-559 YGAVVLG
+559 YGALVLG
-566 KQDRPDVSVVAIQ
+566 KQGRTDVSVVAIQ
-579 DAAAGLQK
+579 DAASGLQK

>member
-1 VSEDQKNPAGDHI
+1 MSEDQKNVSGESTEDQEPKKSRSASSSRSAG
-14 GAPEAKTSGNA
+14 S
-25 VSRSSG
+25 SRSSS
-31 NAVSRSTGSRGSRVS
+31 SRSSNRGA
-46 GSSVSGSKGS
+46 
-56 NSSGSGSSPRSSKG
+56 
-70 RSSKKGV
+70 

-103 PSGGTTMDVRQAD
+103 PSGGTSVDIRQAD
-116 VPAGRALGV
+116 VPAGRALAV

-149 TANSALNAVVL
+149 TATSALNAVVL

-168 GSSVESLGGDLVA
+168 GSSVAALGGDLVA
-181 RIAET
+181 RIAEA
-186 PTSTPTPTVG
+186 PSSTPPPTAG

-203 VASVSPATSP
+203 VASISPVTSP
-213 AVVGADALGNEQAS
+213 AVVGADAMGNEQAS

-241 RGLASTQC
+241 RGLAATQC
-249 QAPGND
+249 QPPGND

-271 NLSNASE
+271 NVSNASE

-286 LFGYSGQIQAPGARG
+286 LYGYEGQIQAPGARG

-336 PTIQQS
+336 ATIQQS

-375 AGVKALSAKSGFADA
+375 SGVKTLAAKPGFADA

-400 STDAVVQISLYGAN
+400 STDAVVQVSLYGAN
-414 GERKLPNGGVLTV
+414 GERKIPNGGVVTV

-440 PAGTYTVKATSDVS
+440 PAGSYTVRASSDVS

-461 TRGSKAEAATDFAWS
+461 TRGTKAEDATDLAWS

-488 ALPRDGQRFLSLG
+488 AVPRDGQKFLSFG
-501 VPEGRGTVTY
+501 VPEGRGTVSY
-511 APVTADGKVGKAVDV
+511 APVTADGKVGKSIDV
-526 DMSGGTTSLI
+526 DMSGGTTSMI
-536 ELPEKSGGS
+536 ELPEKSGNS

-552 SASGDPM
+552 SASGDPV
-559 YGAVVLG
+559 YGALVLG
-566 KQDRPDVSVVAIQ
+566 KQGRTDVSVVAIQ
-579 DAAAGLQK
+579 DAASGLQK